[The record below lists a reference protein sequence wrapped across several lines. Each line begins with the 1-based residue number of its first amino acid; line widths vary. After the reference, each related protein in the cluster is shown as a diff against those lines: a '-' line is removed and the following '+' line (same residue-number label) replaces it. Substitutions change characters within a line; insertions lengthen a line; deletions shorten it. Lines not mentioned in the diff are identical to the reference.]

1 MARRKKND
9 PTMNLAAGAILVIL
23 FMPIVGLVLSFN
35 QDLKKQLVGLALLVI
50 GILLWL
56 FIFL

>member
-9 PTMNLAAGAILVIL
+9 PTMNLAAGAILIIL
-23 FMPIVGLVLSFN
+23 FMPIVGLVLP
-35 QDLKKQLVGLALLVI
+35 VV

-56 FIFL
+56 FLFL